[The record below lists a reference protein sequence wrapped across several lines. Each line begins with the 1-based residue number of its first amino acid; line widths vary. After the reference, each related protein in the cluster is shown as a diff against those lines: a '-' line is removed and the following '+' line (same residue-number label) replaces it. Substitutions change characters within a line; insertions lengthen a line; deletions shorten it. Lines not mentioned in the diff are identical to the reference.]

1 MNDEVR
7 LVTEKDFAR
16 ICAPSGSSPVD
27 AHAASE
33 GAVLHILK
41 TMRRLHGRDDARR
54 VVSTAAVDRQ
64 IFLRTST
71 ARRVVGAA
79 RVRQHTL
86 FGGSHASDIAGALA
100 VFVRGEGFVV
110 IRSRT

>member
-1 MNDEVR
+1 
-7 LVTEKDFAR
+7 
-16 ICAPSGSSPVD
+16 
-27 AHAASE
+27 
-33 GAVLHILK
+33 
-41 TMRRLHGRDDARR
+41 
-54 VVSTAAVDRQ
+54 
-64 IFLRTST
+64 
-71 ARRVVGAA
+71 VVGAA